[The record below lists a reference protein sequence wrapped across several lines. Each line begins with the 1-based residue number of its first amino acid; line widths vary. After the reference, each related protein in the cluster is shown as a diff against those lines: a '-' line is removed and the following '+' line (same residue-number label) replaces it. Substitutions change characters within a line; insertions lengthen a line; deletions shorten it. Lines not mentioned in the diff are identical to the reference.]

1 MKSYCNSSFQIS
13 THSHN
18 GNPDQE
24 LHVDFV
30 LTFHLI
36 PQLFES
42 AKKKHN
48 RNVNILMTMLL
59 TPFLKIFPS
68 FKSHIW
74 LNFNCFDIKKE
85 VYWCW
90 IWFSLLDSIKVSAQN
105 DKNQW
110 IDLRQFS
117 SSHGKFWMQSK
128 KDKIFIEKKIEGL
141 LIRFT
146 IVRECLHLFLHFDSK
161 QQKGIWLN
169 VDFYHKGQPEM
180 IIIDNKY
187 MFLAW
192 IIHWASWTCKKTT
205 RISLTLLK
213 ASEDKRHKDT
223 KLHT

>member
-1 MKSYCNSSFQIS
+1 MKRDEKKNHMRLEKMKSYCNSSFQIS

-128 KDKIFIEKKIEGL
+128 KDKIFIEKKNW
-141 LIRFT
+141 RT
-146 IVRECLHLFLHFDSK
+146 FDS
-161 QQKGIWLN
+161 
-169 VDFYHKGQPEM
+169 
-180 IIIDNKY
+180 
-187 MFLAW
+187 
-192 IIHWASWTCKKTT
+192 IHYCSRMSSFVFAF
-205 RISLTLLK
+205 R
-213 ASEDKRHKDT
+213 
-223 KLHT
+223 